1 MSAPVISLL
10 IASLR
15 LLSSVPILK
24 NKKGPQG
31 ALSRT
36 AATRMALATPGGAA
50 PYRYQ
55 MRNKI
60 SHFRSHLPFPC
71 APYKHSDT
79 PGQAQNA

>member
-1 MSAPVISLL
+1 LL

-15 LLSSVPILK
+15 LLFVPILK

-36 AATRMALATPGGAA
+36 AASWMASATPGSAS

-55 MRNKI
+55 SRNKI
-60 SHFRSHLPFPC
+60 SHFDSHLPFPC
-71 APYKHSDT
+71 APYKHTDT